1 MKLER
6 YSKMLKNAN
15 KKLEHIKTLKNVQEN
30 NLEDNYMV
38 GLYNGMELAVSILE
52 DRKPKYKSC
61 INKTEVIETKETKQS
76 KGRTV
81 FSGER
86 RISKKNE

>member
-1 MKLER
+1 
-6 YSKMLKNAN
+6 MLKNAN
-15 KKLEHIKTLKNVQEN
+15 KKLEEIKTLKNVQEH

-38 GLYNGMELAVSILE
+38 GLYNGMELAVAILE

-61 INKTEVIETKETKQS
+61 VNKTEVIETKETNKT
-76 KGRTV
+76 GRTV

-86 RISKKNE
+86 RISK

>member
-1 MKLER
+1 
-6 YSKMLKNAN
+6 MLKNAN
-15 KKLEHIKTLKNVQEN
+15 KKLEQIKILKNVQEN
-30 NLEDNYMV
+30 NLDDNYMV

-76 KGRTV
+76 KGHTV

-86 RISKKNE
+86 RISK

>member
-1 MKLER
+1 
-6 YSKMLKNAN
+6 MLKNAN
-15 KKLEHIKTLKNVQEN
+15 KKLEQIKTLKNVQENN

-86 RISKKNE
+86 KINKCES

>member
-1 MKLER
+1 
-6 YSKMLKNAN
+6 MLKNAN
-15 KKLEHIKTLKNVQEN
+15 KKLEQIKTLKNVQEN

-52 DRKPKYKSC
+52 DRKPVYKSC
-61 INKTEVIETKETKQS
+61 VNKTEVIETNEAKQ
-76 KGRTV
+76 KAGRTV

-86 RISKKNE
+86 KLNKCEN

>member
-1 MKLER
+1 
-6 YSKMLKNAN
+6 MLKNAN
-15 KKLEHIKTLKNVQEN
+15 KKLEHIKILKNVQEN

-61 INKTEVIETKETKQS
+61 INKTEVIETKETEQS

-86 RISKKNE
+86 RISK